1 MGSVDKTIK
10 SQRCIPS
17 PGHVPLRQNA
27 LARAI
32 LSLALLLL
40 IAAGAHAQSGPAL
53 AARAWILV
61 DANSGVTL
69 ASSAATE
76 RLEPASL
83 TKLMTAYVAFT
94 ALGEKRTTLD
104 AGVKVSAA
112 AVAAPGKGGARM
124 YIEPG
129 RPVTVDELLHGLVV
143 VSGNDAAVALAEHT
157 AGSVDAFVERMNAEA
172 RRLGMKNTRFA
183 NPTGLS
189 DPQHYSTAQDLARLA
204 QRLLA
209 DFPQYAKLFAQR
221 EFTYNRITQANRNR
235 LLWSDGSVDGMK
247 TGHTEGAGWSII
259 ASATRP
265 QGTGDHAFGRRL
277 IAVVLG
283 AASESVRA
291 QEALRL
297 LNYGYS
303 AFDTVRLYKQGDVLV
318 RAEVWKGD
326 TGVVPIGMDRDVY
339 VTVPADA
346 LRALGQAG
354 LQSALERHD
363 PLLAPL
369 RKGETVG
376 RLKITAVGVDVA
388 NVPVVAL
395 ANVGEAGLVGRAY
408 DAVRLWWR
416 RRN

>member
-1 MGSVDKTIK
+1 VS
-10 SQRCIPS
+10 
-17 PGHVPLRQNA
+17 LRHNA
-27 LARAI
+27 LARAL

-40 IAAGAHAQSGPAL
+40 FAASARAQSGPAL
-53 AARAWILV
+53 AARAWTLV

-69 ASSAATE
+69 ASSAASE
-76 RLEPASL
+76 RVEPASL

-104 AGVKVSAA
+104 AVVKVSANA
-112 AVAAPGKGGARM
+112 MAAPGKSGARM
-124 YIEPG
+124 FIEPG
-129 RPVTVDELLHGLVV
+129 TPVTVEELLRGVIV
-143 VSGNDAAVALAEHT
+143 VSGNDAAVALAEHA

-172 RRLGMKNTRFA
+172 RRLGMKNTHFA

-189 DPQHYSTAQDLARLA
+189 DPQHYSTAEDLARLA

-209 DFPQYAKLFAQR
+209 DFPQYATLFGQR

-235 LLWSDGSVDGMK
+235 LLWSDVSVDGMK

-259 ASATRP
+259 ASATRS
-265 QGTGDHAFGRRL
+265 QGTGDRAFGRRL

-283 AASESVRA
+283 AASDSVRA

-303 AFDTVRLYKQGDVLV
+303 AFDTVRLYRQGDVLV

-326 TGVVPIGMDRDVY
+326 AGVVPIGMDHDVY
-339 VTVPADA
+339 VTVPVAA

-376 RLKITAVGVDVA
+376 RLKITAGGDDVA
-388 NVPVVAL
+388 SVPVVAL